1 MVMAVSFND
10 LPQEL
15 CNRIIH
21 FSRHDRKTLSQLCL
35 TSTRFVDE
43 AQTHLYAHLTR
54 NTTSL
59 NFARSS
65 KLLLTLTVHNPSLAR
80 YVKTFVYYIRLQ
92 KDNPAYEDLRRALR
106 LMINVTWLEINTTIP
121 QGFFDSC
128 TFQLKHFRC
137 AFASSDTTAIYKIL
151 STQLSLQ
158 SVYID
163 KFDLDFPS
171 NYCLNINRL
180 CVEDW
185 RSVVQILPGRSI
197 KVLELLQVG
206 PFFDSVPP
214 SITTQLGNLTHLTF
228 QTDAPYE
235 FLKSVGPY
243 LTRLMVLRIIGRDGS
258 GGTRFGNMW
267 LPYAETIAREP
278 QVLWELTNLK
288 TFVWSLQID
297 VDRHI
302 QVGHV
307 DGLREMLW
315 DLVEGC
321 FLRMPKLEEVYTL
334 DYSSPIRH
342 AGDYYSRWT
351 NHMNPESVEA
361 RVALGGKSFYTK

>member
-1 MVMAVSFND
+1 MAVSFND

-15 CNRIIH
+15 CNRIIQ

-35 TSTRFVDE
+35 TSTRFVIE
-43 AQTHLYAHLTR
+43 AQTYLYAHLTR

-65 KLLLTLTVHNPSLAR
+65 KLLSTLTVHNPSLAK
-80 YVKTFVYYIRLQ
+80 YVKTFVYYIRLR

-137 AFASSDTTAIYKIL
+137 AFASSDTTAIYNML
-151 STQLSLQ
+151 STQHSLQ

-163 KFDLDFPS
+163 KFDHDFPS
-171 NYCLNINRL
+171 DCCLNIKRL

-185 RSVVQILPGRSI
+185 RSIEQILPGRSI
-197 KVLELLQVG
+197 EVLELLQVG

-235 FLKSVGPY
+235 FLESVAPY
-243 LTRLMVLRIIGRDGS
+243 LTCLMILRIIGKDD
-258 GGTRFGNMW
+258 TRRRYSSM
-267 LPYAETIAREP
+267 TIAREP

-288 TFVWSLQID
+288 IFVWSLEID
-297 VDRHI
+297 GNRRI
-302 QVGHV
+302 QLGHT
-307 DGLREMLW
+307 DELREMLW
-315 DLVEGC
+315 DLVEGW

-334 DYSSPIRH
+334 DYSDPFRH
-342 AGDYYSRWT
+342 SGVYYSRWT

-361 RVALGGKSFYTK
+361 KVALGRKSFYTK